1 ACSPNPSIK
10 ISEEFN
16 VAGPCIGAY
25 LGGAYFNP
33 NPHKTSKSQLIFHI
47 RQKRKM
53 SHPCDIFLL
62 AAKPVLLYPF

>member
-1 ACSPNPSIK
+1 GACSPNPSIK

-33 NPHKTSKSQLIFHI
+33 NPHKTSKSLFFFVCGNL
-47 RQKRKM
+47 RREVVVGLF
-53 SHPCDIFLL
+53 D
-62 AAKPVLLYPF
+62 V